1 MPVVK
6 ERITEEIIEELEG
19 LPKEKL
25 KEVLGFVSY
34 LKAKE
39 AIDPTQAYF
48 WTKGWQKMEA
58 EADKAKKAGKVIGN
72 GTAKR
77 NMSMTLRHL
86 SSAFSVFF
94 PHLLVSV

>member
-1 MPVVK
+1 MPAVK
-6 ERITEEIIEELEG
+6 ENLTEEIIEELEC
-19 LPKEKL
+19 LPIEKL

-58 EADKAKKAGKVIGN
+58 DADKAKKAGKVFGN
-72 GTAKR
+72 GTAKGLIR
-77 NMSMTLRHL
+77 ELK
-86 SSAFSVFF
+86 
-94 PHLLVSV
+94 LLI

>member
-1 MPVVK
+1 MQAVK
-6 ERITEEIIEELEG
+6 EKLTEEIIEELEG

-34 LKAKE
+34 IKAKE

-58 EADKAKKAGKVIGN
+58 EADKARKAGKVIGN
-72 GTAKR
+72 GTVKGLIQELK
-77 NMSMTLRHL
+77 S
-86 SSAFSVFF
+86 
-94 PHLLVSV
+94 

>member
-1 MPVVK
+1 MPAVK
-6 ERITEEIIEELEG
+6 ESITEEIIEELEG

-72 GTAKR
+72 GTAKG
-77 NMSMTLRHL
+77 
-86 SSAFSVFF
+86 
-94 PHLLVSV
+94 LLKALKS

>member
-1 MPVVK
+1 MPALK
-6 ERITEEIIEELEG
+6 EKITEEIIEELEG

-48 WTKGWQKMEA
+48 WTRGWQKMET
-58 EADKAKKAGKVIGN
+58 EADKAKKAGEVIGN
-72 GTAKR
+72 GTVKG
-77 NMSMTLRHL
+77 
-86 SSAFSVFF
+86 
-94 PHLLVSV
+94 LLKALKS

>member
-1 MPVVK
+1 MQAVK
-6 ERITEEIIEELEG
+6 ERLTEEIIEELGG

-34 LKAKE
+34 IKAKE

-58 EADKAKKAGKVIGN
+58 EADRDKKARKIIGT
-72 GTAKR
+72 GSAKELIR
-77 NMSMTLRHL
+77 ELKS
-86 SSAFSVFF
+86 
-94 PHLLVSV
+94 